1 VTVSIPAVDKTK
13 ALWETG
19 VRGTAAF
26 VRTDKTTTIFF
37 ISLPQEK
44 P

>member
-19 VRGTAAF
+19 G
-26 VRTDKTTTIFF
+26 
-37 ISLPQEK
+37 
-44 P
+44 